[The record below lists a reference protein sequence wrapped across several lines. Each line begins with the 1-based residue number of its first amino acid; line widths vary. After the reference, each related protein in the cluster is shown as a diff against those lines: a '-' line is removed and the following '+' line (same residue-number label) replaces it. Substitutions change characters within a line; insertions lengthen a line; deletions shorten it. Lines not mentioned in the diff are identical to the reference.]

1 MFIHRIARNCGAVLI
16 AGSAFAFSAQ
26 AQQQPS
32 SAPAQPSAA
41 AVALATQ
48 ILEIKSGMGLFD
60 PAIEGVIA
68 HHKSTFI
75 QMNPNAAKV
84 LNDIEGKLR
93 TEAAPKRQELRGEV
107 ARAYA
112 SQFTEQELKDMLAFY
127 KTPLGKK
134 LIEGEPKA
142 ADEAAKRAQVW
153 IDRYA
158 NDISAKMRAELKS
171 KGFSEF

>member
-1 MFIHRIARNCGAVLI
+1 MSVHFVARCLSAVLI
-16 AGSAFAFSAQ
+16 AGLAFVAGAH

-32 SAPAQPSAA
+32 AA
-41 AVALATQ
+41 AAALATQ
-48 ILEIKSGMGLFD
+48 ILEMKGGIGLFD

-75 QMNPNAAKV
+75 QMNPNAARA
-84 LNDIEGKLR
+84 LGEIEIKLR
-93 TEAAPKRQELRGEV
+93 TEGAAKRQEMRGEV

-112 SQFTEQELKDMLAFY
+112 SQFTEQELRDLLAFY

-134 LIEGEPKA
+134 VIDGEPKA
-142 ADEAAKRAQVW
+142 GEEAAKRAQAW
-153 IDRYA
+153 IDKYA
-158 NDISAKMRAELKS
+158 DEISAKMRAELKS